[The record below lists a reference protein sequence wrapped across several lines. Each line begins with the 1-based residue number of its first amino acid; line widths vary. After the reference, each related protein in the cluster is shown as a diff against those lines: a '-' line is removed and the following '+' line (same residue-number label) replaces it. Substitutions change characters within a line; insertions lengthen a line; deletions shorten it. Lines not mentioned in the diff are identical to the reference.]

1 MCMGLPMCITERR
14 GTPAGHA
21 WAHGRGESRLV
32 NTALVG
38 DCAPGEWVLVFL
50 DSAQERLSP
59 ERAAEI
65 DATLDLVA
73 AAMQGHAPT
82 HTEAA
87 FVLPSAMNA
96 AQVAELTGQT
106 S

>member
-50 DSAQERLSP
+50 DSAQERLST

-73 AAMQGHAPT
+73 AAMQGHELT
-82 HTEAA
+82 NTEAA
-87 FVLPSAMNA
+87 FVLPSAMDA
-96 AQVAELTGQT
+96 AQLAALTGQT
-106 S
+106 P

>member
-1 MCMGLPMCITERR
+1 MRDRE
-14 GTPAGHA
+14 HA
-21 WAHGRGESRLV
+21 
-32 NTALVG
+32 
-38 DCAPGEWVLVFL
+38 
-50 DSAQERLSP
+50 LSP

-73 AAMQGHAPT
+73 AAMQGHELT
-82 HTEAA
+82 NTEAA

>member
-1 MCMGLPMCITERR
+1 MCVGLPMCITERR
-14 GTPAGHA
+14 GAPAGHA
-21 WAHGRGESRLV
+21 WAHGRGEDRLV

-82 HTEAA
+82 DTAAA

-96 AQVAELTGQT
+96 AQLAALTGQT
-106 S
+106 P

>member
-1 MCMGLPMCITERR
+1 MGLPMCITERR

-50 DSAQERLSP
+50 DSAQERLST

-73 AAMQGHAPT
+73 AAMRGHELT
-82 HTEAA
+82 NTEAA
-87 FVLPSAMNA
+87 FVLPSAMDA
-96 AQVAELTGQT
+96 AQLAALTGQT
-106 S
+106 P

>member
-50 DSAQERLSP
+50 DSAQERLST

-73 AAMQGHAPT
+73 AAMQGQLPT
-82 HTEAA
+82 DTAAA
-87 FVLPSAMNA
+87 FVLPSAMDA
-96 AQVAELTGQT
+96 AQLAALTGQT
-106 S
+106 P